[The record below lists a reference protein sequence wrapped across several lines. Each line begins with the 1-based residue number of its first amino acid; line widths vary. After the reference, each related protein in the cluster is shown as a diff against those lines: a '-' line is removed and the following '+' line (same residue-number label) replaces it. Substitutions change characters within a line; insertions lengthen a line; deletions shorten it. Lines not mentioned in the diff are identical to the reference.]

1 MLVSVFWLWLA
12 PPEIKNH
19 AGPEGVGRVPA
30 TGPDRSRAAL
40 RRQTEA
46 LGVAGFELEIQ
57 GGGQTLQ
64 RAWTSAELEK
74 GVGWLKR
81 MNARGHDIAIRPAG
95 EHGLVLVAGLRS
107 DGVARMA
114 AAGWTPAATIE
125 TSPGRYE
132 AWVKLSEKP
141 IEPVVRQA
149 GAVYLS
155 KSYGG
160 DPPRDQGQAS
170 GRLAGFTN
178 QEPEVSHEGRPPY
191 VLAHD
196 CPGAVAPAAAAVL
209 ARIEQQRRKQ
219 EQERQREQ
227 AQERAAKRAQER
239 DAGWER

>member
-1 MLVSVFWLWLA
+1 M
-12 PPEIKNH
+12 
-19 AGPEGVGRVPA
+19 
-30 TGPDRSRAAL
+30 
-40 RRQTEA
+40 
-46 LGVAGFELEIQ
+46 AGFELEIQ

-114 AAGWTPAATIE
+114 DAGWTSAATIE

-141 IEPVVRQA
+141 VEPAVRQA

-160 DPPRDQGQAS
+160 DPPRAEGQAY

-196 CPGAVAPAAAAVL
+196 CPGKVAPEAAAVL
-209 ARIEQQRRKQ
+209 ARIEQQRREQ
-219 EQERQREQ
+219 EQERQKKE
-227 AQERAAKRAQER
+227 AQERAAKRGRER
-239 DAGWER
+239 DEGPER

>member
-1 MLVSVFWLWLA
+1 M
-12 PPEIKNH
+12 
-19 AGPEGVGRVPA
+19 
-30 TGPDRSRAAL
+30 
-40 RRQTEA
+40 
-46 LGVAGFELEIQ
+46 AGFEVAIQ

-64 RAWTSAELEK
+64 RAWTSAELEA

-95 EHGLVLVAGLRS
+95 EHGLVLVAGLTG

-141 IEPVVRQA
+141 LEPVVRAA

-155 KSYGG
+155 QSYGG

-170 GRLAGFTN
+170 GAVGGL
-178 QEPEVSHEGRPPY
+178 HESGASGQPRGPPALMCWRTTVRARSRP
-191 VLAHD
+191 
-196 CPGAVAPAAAAVL
+196 
-209 ARIEQQRRKQ
+209 RRRRSWRGSKSSGGKQ
-219 EQERQREQ
+219 EQERQKKE
-227 AQERAAKRAQER
+227 AQERAAKRGRER
-239 DAGWER
+239 DEGPER

>member
-1 MLVSVFWLWLA
+1 M
-12 PPEIKNH
+12 
-19 AGPEGVGRVPA
+19 
-30 TGPDRSRAAL
+30 
-40 RRQTEA
+40 
-46 LGVAGFELEIQ
+46 AGFELAIQ

-95 EHGLVLVAGLRS
+95 EHGLVLVAGLRG

-114 AAGWTPAATIE
+114 AAGWTAAATIE

-141 IEPVVRQA
+141 VEPVVLQA
-149 GAVYLS
+149 AAVYLS

-160 DPPRDQGQAS
+160 DPPGDQGQAS

-178 QEPEVSHEGRPPY
+178 QEPAVSHEGRQPY
-191 VLAHD
+191 VLAQD
-196 CPGAVAPAAAAVL
+196 CPGTVAPAAAAVL
-209 ARIEQQRRKQ
+209 ARIEQQRREREQ
-219 EQERQREQ
+219 EQKRAK

>member
-1 MLVSVFWLWLA
+1 M
-12 PPEIKNH
+12 
-19 AGPEGVGRVPA
+19 
-30 TGPDRSRAAL
+30 
-40 RRQTEA
+40 
-46 LGVAGFELEIQ
+46 AGFELAIQ

-107 DGVARMA
+107 DSVARMA
-114 AAGWTPAATIE
+114 DAGWTSAATIE

-141 IEPVVRQA
+141 VEPVVLQA
-149 GAVYLS
+149 AAVYLS

-160 DPPRDQGQAS
+160 DPPRDQGQAY

-191 VLAHD
+191 VLAQD
-196 CPGAVAPAAAAVL
+196 CPGTVAPEAAAVL
-209 ARIEQQRRKQ
+209 ARIEQQRREQ
-219 EQERQREQ
+219 EQERQREK